1 MLFIYGL
8 GIPLKLENESSAM
21 DLSMAAYPYPSLLED
36 IFNYIFFQEIPNTTH
51 IQLVM
56 HEATTVPARSIDV
69 FQADA
74 KSTKRPDHE
83 SCQIYSSGHH
93 NHLFLFQSPPI
104 VTEKSTMKKRQPLSL
119 CTCKSHCRTFNA
131 VTSRY
136 EGIGRW
142 IPRGTRDDHVR
153 DEKRGRSLI
162 TLGGKTLDSP
172 PPPSISSGPS
182 TQYPTSD
189 NSPSEDRDK
198 SLLKC
203 FEDEFLYLTSCPTT
217 SLTKPLIFLN
227 DPDLN
232 GEFISP
238 EFEEML
244 MGNSGKYALCPHR
257 QANEAFIHIEYR
269 CCNMLAHLGNIKGT
283 EERDALALAISDHLV
298 YLNHQK
304 GIQWAR
310 YRGTVQGATS
320 GPALLVVNTG
330 EKFFCF
336 GYFRVVLTIKP

>member
-1 MLFIYGL
+1 
-8 GIPLKLENESSAM
+8 
-21 DLSMAAYPYPSLLED
+21 
-36 IFNYIFFQEIPNTTH
+36 
-51 IQLVM
+51 M

-131 VTSRY
+131 VTGRY

-142 IPRGTRDDHVR
+142 IPRGTRDNHVR

-189 NSPSEDRDK
+189 NSPSKDRDK

-304 GIQWAR
+304 GIHWAR

-336 GYFRVVLTIKP
+336 GYFRVVLTVKP